1 MAAAHE
7 EVRESHRERVD
18 RLLAGMDQRVATL
31 EDEVASL
38 HRVLDARTAQ
48 RESSRPLFSHSLK
61 SIPRL
66 PALGPD
72 RRAQVRT
79 Y

>member
-48 RESSRPLFSHSLK
+48 SEEIMLL
-61 SIPRL
+61 
-66 PALGPD
+66 
-72 RRAQVRT
+72 RRVVSGGKA
-79 Y
+79 